1 MPPRKACKYELES
14 LKPVAL
20 GAGRL
25 AKRRSIGLSNRRFEG
40 NGIGFAMPTEPPR
53 APGSLRP
60 DASAGQRLHIH
71 GIKEMPAGYDAEV
84 AELFRDLRAA
94 SNLSEADLASRLAT
108 RLDVVRALEQGAL
121 YALPPWAETSRVVN
135 AYGLLLNL
143 DVRPLLR
150 RIYAQVEAG
159 IVGLEPQPMPDVP
172 MMPPRG
178 PLDVPFEAGQRAP
191 APPPYPAPP
200 WPQAPS
206 WTPPAETVADRRA
219 QPRPA
224 WDAPMGQ
231 ASQPPQ
237 MPPPQARPP
246 QTPPAPARPLQGQP
260 PQARPP
266 QSPASR
272 ARPPQTPPP
281 PQVRSPQVPPAQAQ
295 VSTRTVPAGKQAP
308 AKRGR
313 LRLLKWG
320 VAALIVAGA
329 MFGLWTLLSG
339 HGLLGSSTPWQSG
352 AKTSGQV
359 FDPDDPRSHKAD
371 RLPSPN
377 SL

>member
-1 MPPRKACKYELES
+1 
-14 LKPVAL
+14 
-20 GAGRL
+20 
-25 AKRRSIGLSNRRFEG
+25 
-40 NGIGFAMPTEPPR
+40 MPTEPPR
-53 APGSLRP
+53 APVSLRP
-60 DASAGQRLHIH
+60 DASTGQRLHIH

-108 RLDVVRALEQGAL
+108 RLEVVRALEQGAL

-178 PLDVPFEAGQRAP
+178 PLDVPFEAGRRAP

-206 WTPPAETVADRRA
+206 WSPPAETVADRRA

-224 WDAPMGQ
+224 WDAPMERAPQ
-231 ASQPPQ
+231 APQ

-246 QTPPAPARPLQGQP
+246 QGPPAPARPPQGPP

-266 QSPASR
+266 QIP
-272 ARPPQTPPP
+272 PPQ
-281 PQVRSPQVPPAQAQ
+281 QVRSPQAPPAQAPTSQ
-295 VSTRTVPAGKQAP
+295 TRTVPAGKQAP

-313 LRLLKWG
+313 LGLLKWG
-320 VAALIVAGA
+320 IAALIVAGA
-329 MFGLWTLLSG
+329 VFGLWTLLSG
-339 HGLLGSSTPWQSG
+339 HGLVGSSTPSQSG

-359 FDPDDPRSHKAD
+359 LDPDDPRSHKAD